1 MKTYPLFWWLRESGI
16 CLQCQRHRFNPWVG
30 KIPWRRERQ
39 PTPMFLPNTSHGLRS
54 LVGYSPW
61 GCKESDTT
69 ERLTLH
75 THVSSLILH
84 CKCRFRVKW
93 IPKSMWNEEH
103 NTQYKDTDEASRL
116 PYGNLR
122 VSSLL
127 TWMVESPEGSF
138 LRLSLCGIQ
147 KAVCPHHYY
156 LGTCMSILATQP
168 LPCPLPWAP
177 TLVSSPLFHHTQQAR
192 SRKTG
197 NEGTG

>member
-1 MKTYPLFWWLRESGI
+1 MAPFYTWNKELARTGTGGERAFARSGRVWWHRLLFRWTHILFSGGSGSQESACNAGGTGSIPGLGRSPGEGNGNPLQRSCLTHPMDWGAWL
-16 CLQCQRHRFNPWVG
+16 
-30 KIPWRRERQ
+30 
-39 PTPMFLPNTSHGLRS
+39 
-54 LVGYSPW
+54 GYSPW

-93 IPKSMWNEEH
+93 IPKSTWNEEH

-127 TWMVESPEGSF
+127 TWMV
-138 LRLSLCGIQ
+138 
-147 KAVCPHHYY
+147 
-156 LGTCMSILATQP
+156 
-168 LPCPLPWAP
+168 
-177 TLVSSPLFHHTQQAR
+177 
-192 SRKTG
+192 
-197 NEGTG
+197 